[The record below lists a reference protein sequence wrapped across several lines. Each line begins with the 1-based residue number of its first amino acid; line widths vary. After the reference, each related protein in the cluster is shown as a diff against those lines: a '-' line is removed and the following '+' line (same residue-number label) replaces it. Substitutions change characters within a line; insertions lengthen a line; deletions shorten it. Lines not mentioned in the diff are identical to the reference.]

1 MPTST
6 AAQRRESEKRAF
18 NAYLA
23 NCPSQKL
30 FARIS
35 TKWTMLILCRLGD
48 SDGALRYSE
57 LHRQLAGASQ
67 KMLTETL
74 RNLEADGLVRRSV
87 VATVPVSVSYE
98 LTETGRSLLATVAPL
113 KKWAEDNYAQIEAAR
128 RHHRSDPPR
137 SAEPAQ
143 A

>member
-1 MPTST
+1 MPTRT
-6 AAQRRESEKRAF
+6 AAQRRESQRQAF
-18 NAYLA
+18 DAYLA

-48 SDGALRYSE
+48 SSTPLRSSE

-74 RNLEADGLVRRSV
+74 RGLEADALVSRSV
-87 VATVPVSVSYE
+87 VATVPVTVSYE
-98 LTETGRSLLATVAPL
+98 LTELGRSLLEVIQPL
-113 KKWAEDNYAQIEAAR
+113 KQWAEDNFAQIEAAQKQR
-128 RHHRSDPPR
+128 TTK
-137 SAEPAQ
+137 
-143 A
+143 

>member
-18 NAYLA
+18 DAYLA

-35 TKWTMLILCRLGD
+35 TKWTMLVLCRLGD
-48 SDGALRYSE
+48 SSTPLRSAE

-74 RNLEADGLVRRSV
+74 RNLEADGLVNRSV
-87 VATVPVSVSYE
+87 VATVPVSVSYH
-98 LTETGRSLLATVAPL
+98 LTELGRSLLEAILPL
-113 KKWAEDNYAQIEAAR
+113 KQWAEDNYELIEAAR
-128 RHHRSDPPR
+128 EQQGRGDPAL
-137 SAEPAQ
+137 S
-143 A
+143 